1 MHDRRKMA
9 AEAMLALNR
18 VIDQV
23 LAFDRTP
30 RDFGGGDLL
39 SLTEIHAIN
48 AVRRSAGI
56 NITGLAGELG
66 LTKGTV
72 SPIVTRLEEKG
83 YLSKRSDARNRKTV
97 LVDLTEKGVAANRG
111 FQEFYT
117 RFNSE
122 QGADITFGQYAVFIE
137 VLQKLEAFFSSVMKE
152 GR

>member
-1 MHDRRKMA
+1 MLFFKAFDLGA
-9 AEAMLALNR
+9 ADYLLKPYDEERVHLALER
-18 VIDQV
+18 I
-23 LAFDRTP
+23 LHRME
-30 RDFGGGDLL
+30 G
-39 SLTEIHAIN
+39 
-48 AVRRSAGI
+48 
-56 NITGLAGELG
+56 AGEAPKPAG
-66 LTKGTV
+66 SRESGKK
-72 SPIVTRLEEKG
+72 LERIPALQSG
-83 YLSKRSDARNRKTV
+83 KTV